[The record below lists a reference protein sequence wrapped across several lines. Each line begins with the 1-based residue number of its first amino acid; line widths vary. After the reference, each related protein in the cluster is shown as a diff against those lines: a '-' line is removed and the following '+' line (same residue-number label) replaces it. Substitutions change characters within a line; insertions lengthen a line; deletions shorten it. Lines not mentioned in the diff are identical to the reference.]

1 MIFSPKKKYQ
11 KDCGTVDRKNPA
23 PIDMVKYPIIYKVLY
38 TSEVVVWDLSHQQYQ
53 YNIEFT
59 QG

>member
-1 MIFSPKKKYQ
+1 MVQLIE
-11 KDCGTVDRKNPA
+11 KNPA